1 MEAFSY
7 PFSGLVA
14 VLRAT
19 LHGSARA
26 DLPVTELLTDS
37 RQFVQPAGTLF
48 FALVSKR
55 NDGHRYIGELYDKG
69 VRTFVVSDADFP
81 FQEYPEAAFMVV
93 SDTLLA
99 LQQLASW
106 HRRQY
111 GLPVV
116 GITGSNGKTIVKEW
130 LYQLLQD
137 DLKIVRSPKSYN
149 SQTGVPL
156 SVWQIRSGDELALI
170 EAGISE
176 PDEMNRLQPVI
187 LPSIGI
193 FTNIGQAHAGNFI
206 NKEQKIAEKLKLFT
220 HVETLIF
227 CSDHLDIQ
235 QRIISTE
242 AFRKL
247 RLFTWGRKKGSDL
260 LVESVDRNV
269 RWTDIRCC
277 FEGRQVGIRL
287 PFADDASIE
296 NVMHCWAFMLLWGI
310 PDEII
315 RQRVS
320 RLSPVAMR
328 MELKEG
334 INNCT
339 IINDSYSSDINSLS
353 IALDFLNQQKQ
364 HRRKTVILSDLLQSG
379 RNENDL
385 YAWIADLLAN
395 KEVDQLIGIGPS
407 ITRHAGKFKMNKSF
421 FASTDDFLK
430 KFPFTSFQH
439 ESILI
444 KGARVFNFE
453 DISKALQQ
461 KAHETVLEINL
472 NALVHNLNVIR
483 SRLKPGVK
491 TMVMVKAF
499 SYGSGSY
506 EIANLLQF
514 HQVDYLAV
522 AYADEGIELRRAGI
536 SLPVM
541 VMNPDEESMDALRKY
556 HLEPEVYSFRILDLI
571 EESRLRLSG
580 DQQGRIFIHLK
591 LDTGMNRLGFRE
603 EDLDLLIKRL
613 DALPYVHVKSVFS
626 HLAASEM
633 PLHDAFTL
641 EQISRFTSMTEKLRA
656 EKRNSFMTHILNS
669 AGLCRFTDAQ
679 FDMVR
684 IGISLYGVAVCP
696 DDETRLQQVSSL
708 RSVISQ
714 IKLIEAGE
722 TVGYRRSW
730 TAKRQSRIAVV
741 PIGYADGLSRTLG
754 NGRGKLMVN
763 GTLVPIIGDV
773 CMDMCMLDVTGT
785 EAGEGDVVV
794 VFGKEMPVTEFAHA
808 AGTIPYEILT
818 RISRRVKR
826 VYYQE

>member
-1 MEAFSY
+1 MEATSY
-7 PFSGLVA
+7 PLSEIAA
-14 VLRAT
+14 VLRAI

-26 DLPVTELLTDS
+26 DLRVAELLTDS
-37 RQFVQPAGTLF
+37 RQFVQPSGTLF

-55 NDGHRYIGELYDKG
+55 NDGHRYIGELYEKG
-69 VRTFVVSDADFP
+69 VRSFVVSDGGFAFRD
-81 FQEYPEAAFMVV
+81 YPEAVFLVV
-93 SDTLLA
+93 PDTLLA
-99 LQQLASW
+99 LQQLAAW
-106 HRRQY
+106 HRRQF
-111 GLPVV
+111 GLTVV

-156 SVWQIRSGDELALI
+156 SVWQIGSGDELALI

-187 LPSIGI
+187 LPGIGI

-206 NKEQKIAEKLKLFT
+206 NKDQKIAEKLKLFT

-247 RLFTWGRKKGSDL
+247 RLFTWGRKKDSDL
-260 LVESVDRNV
+260 VIESIDRNV
-269 RWTDIRCC
+269 RWTDIHCR
-277 FEGRQVGIRL
+277 FEGRQVHIRL
-287 PFADDASIE
+287 PFVDDASIE
-296 NVMHCWAFMLLWGI
+296 NVMHCWAFMLLRGV

-315 RQRVS
+315 LQRVS

-395 KEVDQLIGIGPS
+395 KEVDQLIGIGPA
-407 ITRHAGKFKMNKSF
+407 ITRHAARFRMNKSF
-421 FASTDDFLK
+421 FAGTEDFLK
-430 KFPFTSFQH
+430 KFPFSNFQH

-472 NALVHNLNVIR
+472 NALVHNLNLIR

-522 AYADEGIELRRAGI
+522 AYADEGVELRRAGI

-541 VMNPDEESMDALRKY
+541 VMNPDEESIDALSKY
-556 HLEPEVYSFRILDLI
+556 HLEPEVYNFRILDLI
-571 EESRLRLSG
+571 EESRQRLSG
-580 DQQGRIFIHLK
+580 GQQGRIFIHLK

-603 EDLDLLIKRL
+603 EDLELLIKRL
-613 DALPYVHVKSVFS
+613 DALPYIHVKSVFS

-633 PLHDAFTL
+633 PQHDPFTL
-641 EQISRFTSMTEKLRA
+641 EQISRFSSMTETLRA
-656 EKRNSFMTHILNS
+656 EGRNSFIRHILNS
-669 AGLCRFTDAQ
+669 AGLCRFPDAQ

-696 DDETRLQQVSSL
+696 GDEGRLQQVSSL
-708 RSVISQ
+708 RSMVSQ
-714 IKLIEAGE
+714 IRQLEAGE
-722 TVGYRRSW
+722 TVGYGRSW
-730 TAKRQSRIAVV
+730 TARRQSRIAVV
-741 PIGYADGLSRTLG
+741 PIGYADGLPRALG
-754 NGRGKLMVN
+754 NGRGKLMIN
-763 GTLVPIIGDV
+763 GTLVPIIGEV
-773 CMDMCMLDVTGT
+773 CMDMCMVDVSGV
-785 EAGEGDVVV
+785 EAREGDVVL
-794 VFGKEMPVTEFAHA
+794 VFGKDKAVTEFAA
-808 AGTIPYEILT
+808 AADTIPYEILT